1 MSKVIPFHSLV
12 RQQHL
17 SFLKHKAREYRERQD
32 YLLELR
38 RLLFQVEAQL
48 RQAEFQQLEI
58 FQQIIEHFHIPLKF
72 PDLGDRV
79 GFQHLFN
86 TDPVLAALQ
95 NMFTGKISL
104 EDCLQRIIELH
115 PDLVQPE
122 E

>member
-1 MSKVIPFHSLV
+1 MSNVIPFGSLV

-38 RLLFQVEAQL
+38 RLLFQIEAQL

-58 FQQIIEHFHIPLKF
+58 FQQIIEHFQIPLKF

-79 GFQHLFN
+79 GFQQLFN
-86 TDPVLAALQ
+86 TDPALAALQ
-95 NMFTGKISL
+95 NMFAGKISI
-104 EDCLQRIIELH
+104 EDCLQSIIEMH
-115 PDLVQPE
+115 PEQALPE